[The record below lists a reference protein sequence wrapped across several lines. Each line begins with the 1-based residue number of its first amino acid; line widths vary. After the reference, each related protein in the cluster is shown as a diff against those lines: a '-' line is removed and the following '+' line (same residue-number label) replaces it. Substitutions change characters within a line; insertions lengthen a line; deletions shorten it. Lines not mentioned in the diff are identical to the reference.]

1 MTTGSSIP
9 QLVFGPVTRAMLA
22 LYAGAS
28 GDHNPIHIDSDYAAA
43 AGQQDVFAQ
52 GMLSYGV
59 LARAVTNW
67 VGQEALLSLDVKFVS
82 ITHVHDVIT
91 CTGAIVERFDRDGQ
105 DCIRVAL
112 GAATQDGRIT
122 LQGEAIVRDRKLEQ
136 GASQ

>member
-1 MTTGSSIP
+1 METDTSIP

-43 AGQQDVFAQ
+43 AGQKDVFAQ

-59 LARAVTNW
+59 LARAVSEW
-67 VGQEALLSLDVKFVS
+67 MGQEAILSLDVRFAS

-91 CTGAIVERFDRDGQ
+91 CTGTVVERFDRDGEG
-105 DCIRVAL
+105 CLRVAL
-112 GAATQDGRIT
+112 RATVQDGRTT
-122 LQGEAIVRDRKLEQ
+122 LEGEAIVRERNFGQE
-136 GASQ
+136 GF